1 MARVK
6 KGIRDKELAKLI
18 RNLAKNLREIR
29 QARGITQQTL
39 AYSAQMAISTIWEI
53 ENEQIEDLR
62 MSTITAIA
70 QALKISAYDLI
81 C

>member
-18 RNLAKNLREIR
+18 RNLAKNLRA
-29 QARGITQQTL
+29 ARKSSGVTQQTL
-39 AYSAQMAISTIWEI
+39 AHSAQMAISTIWEI

-70 QALKISAYDLI
+70 QALKVSPIDLI
-81 C
+81 L